1 MNSGGK
7 EWEEERRV
15 LGIYV
20 KESAKDTCEKV
31 AVIYFTLEERYIFV
45 PWFKFS
51 NLMFWHRQ
59 L

>member
-1 MNSGGK
+1 MNSGEK

-31 AVIYFTLEERYIFV
+31 AVIYSTLEERYIFV
-45 PWFKFS
+45 PWF
-51 NLMFWHRQ
+51 NLVSYSS
-59 L
+59 